1 MILFFLID
9 RVTDELLEE
18 LFRVHEP
25 QRVHVVDGRGKDLV
39 LIHVWRDE
47 VDKVVD
53 VLRDLDILDV
63 FVVDGAR
70 EILVPV
76 RKIAVM
82 LKS

>member
-25 QRVHVVDGRGKDLV
+25 QRIHTISGRGKDLV
-39 LIHVWRDE
+39 LAHVWRDE
-47 VDKVVD
+47 INNVVD

-63 FVVDGAR
+63 FVIDYAK
-70 EILVPV
+70 EILVPI
-76 RKIAVM
+76 RKIAVRIA
-82 LKS
+82 

>member
-25 QRVHVVDGRGKDLV
+25 QRIHVIRGRGRDLV

-70 EILVPV
+70 EILVPI
-76 RKIAVM
+76 RKIAVRVA
-82 LKS
+82 

>member
-1 MILFFLID
+1 M
-9 RVTDELLEE
+9 
-18 LFRVHEP
+18 
-25 QRVHVVDGRGKDLV
+25 V

-70 EILVPV
+70 EILVPI
-76 RKIAVM
+76 RKIAVRVA
-82 LKS
+82 

>member
-25 QRVHVVDGRGKDLV
+25 QRIHVIGGRGRDLV

-63 FVVDGAR
+63 FVIDYAK
-70 EILVPV
+70 EILVPI
-76 RKIAVM
+76 RKIAVRIA
-82 LKS
+82 